1 MTKDEALSKIKEILL
16 NFCDNDMFNYVCISV
31 VASLLDYLLEIKS
44 KNINRAFVLPADE
57 FVRVKDWNNIA
68 DQIKYDLLEKKYLYP
83 EKEHE
88 ANNEYER
95 GVLAAISVI
104 RHRVHCICDL

>member
-1 MTKDEALSKIKEILL
+1 MTKNEAASKIKEILL
-16 NFCDNDMFNYVCISV
+16 NFCDNDMFDYVCIPV
-31 VASLLDYLLEIKS
+31 IASLLDYLLEIEN

-57 FVRVKDWNNIA
+57 YFKVKNWNNIA
-68 DQIKYDLLEKKYLYP
+68 DQIKHDLLEKKYSYP

-95 GVLAAISVI
+95 GVLAAISII